1 MGISESVRLAS
12 LAVIIWAKVDT
23 DSLGSV
29 RSNKANLTNTAR
41 SLQPCTPY
49 SDWRLPSSDS
59 CIASAVC
66 SLHHATARSVKA
78 VFGRD
83 CLARSRTIW
92 IDEAA
97 PEY

>member
-12 LAVIIWAKVDT
+12 LAVIIWAKVDR

-66 SLHHATARSVKA
+66 SLQSAS
-78 VFGRD
+78 
-83 CLARSRTIW
+83 CNCTIGEGCVW
-92 IDEAA
+92 VGLSGSQQDNLD
-97 PEY
+97 